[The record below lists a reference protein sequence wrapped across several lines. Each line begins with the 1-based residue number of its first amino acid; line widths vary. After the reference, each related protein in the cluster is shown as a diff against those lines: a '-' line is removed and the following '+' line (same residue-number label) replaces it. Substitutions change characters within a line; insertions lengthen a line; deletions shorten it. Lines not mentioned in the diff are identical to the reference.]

1 MSKVRINP
9 TEEIIYRGSM
19 SEVPEELMKNIIRC
33 NFVITSKRAGYLR
46 RRLNEGYYEVIIC
59 KYGGRYGRGYTCLY
73 PSNSKRHV
81 WVNYF
86 VED

>member
-19 SEVPEELMKNIIRC
+19 TEVPEELMKNIIRC

-46 RRLNEGYYEVIIC
+46 RRVNDGYYEVIIC
-59 KYGGRYGRGYTCLY
+59 KYDGRYGRGYTSLY
-73 PSNSKRHV
+73 PSTSKRYV

-86 VED
+86 TEE